1 MQIDVYDTYVTT
13 TANKRL
19 HFDVFLPTGKPEET
33 AQQHASEWLKS
44 IGIEAANIKQESCR
58 YCHSE
63 SANPKVKD
71 HIQQHGYYIFQ
82 MEGCPSPAR

>member
-13 TANKRL
+13 TDNKRL
-19 HFDVFLPTGKPEET
+19 HFDVFLPTGKPEEI
-33 AQQHASEWLKS
+33 AQQHAKKWLES
-44 IGIEAANIKQESCR
+44 IGIQAKDIRQESCR

-63 SANPKVKD
+63 TAKPHVQE
-71 HIQQHGYYIFQ
+71 HIKQHGHYIYQ